1 MTQRDTAA
9 SLLREL
15 RERQGQTLR
24 SAASDIGV
32 AASQL
37 SRMERGER
45 AIGEATAKRLSNY
58 YDVPAEIISLAQGD
72 VPADI
77 VAILKRHPE
86 EITRLRQKYPL

>member
-1 MTQRDTAA
+1 MTERDTAA

-45 AIGEATAKRLSNY
+45 AIGEATAQRLSNY
-58 YDVPAEIISLAQGD
+58 YDVPAEVISLAQGD
-72 VPADI
+72 VPLDI
-77 VAILKRHPE
+77 VAILRRHPE
-86 EITRLRQKYPL
+86 ELIRLREKYSE